1 VNLGLAGIAVW
12 ILTGDKK
19 VADDVFNIVI
29 YGKTIIRMLL
39 G

>member
-19 VADDVFNIVI
+19 VADDVFNFVI
-29 YGKTIIRMLL
+29 KIHFVRLSLL
-39 G
+39 